1 MILFKIP
8 LLVLMAWVKDKWSIS
23 IYLKYN
29 IFLFVT
35 KEKSMQDIWILKV
48 QKSKIQKYTTS
59 WTSGV

>member
-29 IFLFVT
+29 IFFVCH
-35 KEKSMQDIWILKV
+35 KGEKYARYLDLES
-48 QKSKIQKYTTS
+48 SKIQDPKIHHILN
-59 WTSGV
+59 